1 MNTIVLFV
9 VALLCLISGAC
20 VGWLL
25 RQRLPE
31 HHLAR
36 ESTDVIKLAAGLMAT
51 LVAMI
56 LGLLVSS
63 ANTFHGQIE
72 TQYKQ
77 GLANVAQLDQ
87 YLRAIGPEAQGIR
100 DQLRRTVVHYLRQ
113 HWPRDDFGAAD
124 IRIDAAANPAI
135 DLEDRILEL
144 NLTTPKQKWFQAQA
158 LQQANELV
166 RMRQLMSNDESG
178 RSLPIPIVAVL
189 LAVAA
194 AIFAMFSLFVQPN
207 PTVVFAL
214 ALAAIAVSGALFLIE
229 ELNTPFGGLLQ
240 LSRGPAHNMLATVGR

>member
-9 VALLCLISGAC
+9 VALLCLFSGAC

-77 GLANVAQLDQ
+77 AAANVVQLDQ

-100 DQLRRTVVHYLRQ
+100 DQLRHTVVRYLRQ
-113 HWPRDDFGAAD
+113 HWPGDDFGAAENAGD
-124 IRIDAAANPAI
+124 EGANPAI
-135 DLEDRILEL
+135 DLEGRILEL
-144 NLTTPKQKWFQAQA
+144 DLTTAKHKWFQAQA
-158 LQQANELV
+158 LQQANQLV

-178 RSLPIPIVAVL
+178 RSLPIPIVVIL
-189 LAVAA
+189 LAVATT
-194 AIFAMFSLFVQPN
+194 IFAMFSLFVQPN

-214 ALAAIAVSGALFLIE
+214 ALAAIAISGALFLIE
-229 ELNTPFGGLLQ
+229 ELNTPFGGWLQ
-240 LSRGPAHNMLATVGR
+240 LSSGPAHAMLDTIRR

>member
-1 MNTIVLFV
+1 MNTIVLFL
-9 VALLCLISGAC
+9 ASLLCLFSGAC
-20 VGWLL
+20 VGWML

-36 ESTDVIKLAAGLMAT
+36 DSTDVIKLAAGLMAT

-77 GLANVAQLDQ
+77 AAANVVQLDQ
-87 YLRAIGPEAQGIR
+87 YLRAIGPEAQGVR
-100 DQLRRTVVHYLRQ
+100 DRMQRMVVHYLRE
-113 HWPRDDFGAAD
+113 HWPHDDFGSVD
-124 IRIDAAANPAI
+124 VKFEPEANPAI
-135 DLEDRILEL
+135 EIENRILEL
-144 NLTTPKQKWFQAQA
+144 NLTTPKQKWFQTQA
-158 LQQANELV
+158 LHQASELG
-166 RMRQLMSNDESG
+166 RMRQLMSNDETG
-178 RSLPIPIVAVL
+178 RSLPIPIVVVL

-194 AIFAMFSLFVQPN
+194 TIFAMFSLFVQPN

-214 ALAAIAVSGALFLIE
+214 ALAAVAVAGALFLIE

-240 LSRGPAHNMLATVGR
+240 LSSGPAHAMLATVGK